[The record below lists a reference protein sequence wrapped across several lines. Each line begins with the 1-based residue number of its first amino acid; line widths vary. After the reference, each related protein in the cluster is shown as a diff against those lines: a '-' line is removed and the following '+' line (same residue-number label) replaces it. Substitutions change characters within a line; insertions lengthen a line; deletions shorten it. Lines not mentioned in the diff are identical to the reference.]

1 MQEIIAP
8 FLAAAGMGLMGAGHC
23 MSMCGGIVAAVSM
36 RSDGGASRQS
46 LQLGYNL
53 GRISTYALLGGLVA
67 AFAAAVPSAGLPV
80 ARTFAGV
87 LLVLVG
93 LHFLGSSRGI
103 VALELVGQVLWRKLR
118 PIASALMPV
127 NHPGKAFLAG
137 AVWGWLPCG
146 LVYSA
151 LVYAASQ
158 TSFAAGAG
166 VMLAFGVGTLPAL
179 LLGGMVAEKLQRW
192 FRLKRVRTFVACAYI
207 VFGLWTAGVPWY
219 HTLAHEGH
227 HSTSDA
233 PTHTHQQNLS
243 GENSAHHH

>member
-1 MQEIIAP
+1 
-8 FLAAAGMGLMGAGHC
+8 MGAGHC
-23 MSMCGGIVAAVSM
+23 MSMCGGIVAAVSL
-36 RSDGGASRQS
+36 RSDGRASGQS

-67 AFAAAVPSAGLPV
+67 AFAAAVPSAGLPL
-80 ARTFAGV
+80 ARTLAGV
-87 LLVLVG
+87 LLILVG

-103 VALELVGQVLWRKLR
+103 LALELVGQALWRKLR

-158 TSFAAGAG
+158 TTFAAGAG

-179 LLGGMVAEKLQRW
+179 LLGGMAAEKLQHW

-219 HTLAHEGH
+219 HTLAHDD
-227 HSTSDA
+227 HSANTVSPPNA
-233 PTHTHQQNLS
+233 HQHDQS
-243 GENSAHHH
+243 GVNSAHHH